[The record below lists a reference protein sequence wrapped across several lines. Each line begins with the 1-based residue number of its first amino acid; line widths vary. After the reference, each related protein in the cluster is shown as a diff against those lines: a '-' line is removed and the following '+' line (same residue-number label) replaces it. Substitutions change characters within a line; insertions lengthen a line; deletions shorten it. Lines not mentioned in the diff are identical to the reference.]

1 MARKKTITREQ
12 ILVAAHQVISDKG
25 FSHFTARNIATQ
37 MNCSTQPIYLEFKNM
52 DDLKEALFHLM
63 AEKTSEDFL
72 NSATQAP
79 YLPKLGLS
87 FIMFAK
93 NNRQLY
99 QSLYLEEELGAKT
112 MQLAFQECFNT
123 LLAKEENAETLSE
136 DSKKEKFMIF
146 WIYVSGM
153 ASMVSQHILTYS
165 NVELE
170 TMLKAF
176 LKSTKKDKSEMQSL
190 FTLGNLFRN

>member
-63 AEKTSEDFL
+63 AEKTSEDFP

-87 FIMFAK
+87 FITFAK

-176 LKSTKKDKSEMQSL
+176 LKSTKKDKSEMQPL